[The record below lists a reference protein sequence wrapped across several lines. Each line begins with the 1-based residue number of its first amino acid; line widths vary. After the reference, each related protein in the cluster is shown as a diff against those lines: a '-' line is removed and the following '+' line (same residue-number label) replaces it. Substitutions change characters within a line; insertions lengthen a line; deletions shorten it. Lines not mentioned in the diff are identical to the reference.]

1 MIHAILPFL
10 TAIALSIVA
19 AYYSVIGLAQIFP
32 GSYWPIVIMGS
43 VLEVSKLVTVSWLY
57 NNWNV
62 SVRMMRYYF
71 LVAVILLMA
80 ITSMGIFGYLS
91 KAHIEHSTSLAPL
104 LEKEFIYE
112 EKIKVQK
119 ESIENNRKNLS
130 QLDAAVDQI
139 MVRSADEKGAERS
152 NQIRKAQQKERT
164 RITDEIDGSQ
174 KTIQKIIE
182 EKSPVSLEIRKAESD
197 FGPIK
202 YVAEVVYGTHD
213 RDIIDKAVRLVIFII
228 IIVFDPLAILL
239 LIAANQTYQSIKKAK
254 EEPEEPKK
262 AIKKKK
268 VDLPPSPSI
277 ESLISSGVLRL
288 KENDLP
294 DNHEVIHKDRI
305 TKMNDE

>member
-32 GSYWPIVIMGS
+32 GSYWPIIIMGS

-112 EKIKVQK
+112 EKIKTIK
-119 ESIENNRKNLS
+119 ETIENNRKNLS

-288 KENDLP
+288 KETELP